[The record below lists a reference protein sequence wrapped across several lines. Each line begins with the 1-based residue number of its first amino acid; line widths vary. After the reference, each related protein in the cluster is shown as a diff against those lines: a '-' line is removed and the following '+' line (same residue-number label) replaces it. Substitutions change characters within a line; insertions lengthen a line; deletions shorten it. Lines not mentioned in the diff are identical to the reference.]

1 MYDSRGAV
9 MKETAITQRL
19 AGLGGA
25 KWELHLKAKE
35 LAAHGRDIIEM
46 TIGEPDVSTPPELV
60 EAAYDAMRNGRT
72 TYSSGAGEAGLRNAL
87 AKRYAHRSQ
96 RPIADDQ
103 VLCFPGA
110 QTALF
115 TVLMG
120 VAESG
125 SEVLVGDPMYAT
137 YESVIRASGA
147 DVVPV
152 PLRPENGFRIAV
164 KDIAERI
171 SPKTSAI
178 LLTTPHNPTGSILTD
193 AEIEEIGALAS
204 AHDLWIVSDEVYSE
218 LVFDGS
224 KFSSPLS
231 RPELADRVIVVSSI
245 SKSHAAPG
253 FRSGWCVG
261 PCAITKALLPLS
273 EAMLF
278 GNQPFIADM
287 TERAIRDGSS
297 VAAGMAKRFAAR
309 ADQLWS
315 RLSRETSLH
324 MHRPQAGMF
333 VMIDVSATGMNG
345 DDYALHLL
353 EHGNVAVMP
362 GSSFGDVLENWVR
375 VALTIEDALFSEAC
389 DRIVAHANALAL
401 ETA

>member
-1 MYDSRGAV
+1 
-9 MKETAITQRL
+9 
-19 AGLGGA
+19 
-25 KWELHLKAKE
+25 
-35 LAAHGRDIIEM
+35 
-46 TIGEPDVSTPPELV
+46 
-60 EAAYDAMRNGRT
+60 
-72 TYSSGAGEAGLRNAL
+72 
-87 AKRYAHRSQ
+87 
-96 RPIADDQ
+96 
-103 VLCFPGA
+103 
-110 QTALF
+110 
-115 TVLMG
+115 
-120 VAESG
+120 
-125 SEVLVGDPMYAT
+125 MYAT

-297 VAAGMAKRFAAR
+297 IAAEMAKRFAAR

-333 VMIDVSATGMNG
+333 VMIDVSTTGMNG
-345 DDYALHLL
+345 NDYALHLL